1 MSHNDNPYP
10 QLDMTPESL
19 RWIGLT
25 TAAQY
30 PASDAA
36 RDLLAQIWDAGH
48 LPPGEGRM
56 VAGLYAPMDLADALA
71 LAVLIAIE
79 HTNSKHPGSHWAR
92 CDSVRELVLK
102 AAESVTNA
110 VFIERKP

>member
-1 MSHNDNPYP
+1 MSHTENPYP
-10 QLDMTPESL
+10 LLDMTPESL

-25 TAAQY
+25 TAAEY
-30 PASDAA
+30 PASTAA
-36 RDLLAQIWDAGH
+36 QDLLSQIWDAVNR
-48 LPPGEGRM
+48 PPGEGRM

-79 HTNSKHPGSHWAR
+79 HSNSKHPGSHWAR
-92 CDSVRELVLK
+92 CDSARELVLK

-110 VFIERKP
+110 VFIERES